1 MKKLLSLL
9 LWSLM
14 LPCPLSAQEEQDG
27 HNYEMFKQLNIF
39 NSLYRELDLYYVDTL
54 RADKVIGD
62 AIAGMLETA
71 DPYTEYFPEERT
83 EELRQLTTGK
93 YAGIGTII
101 SVNRKQRRCIIAEPY
116 AGMPA
121 AEAGLRV
128 GDVILSQD
136 GRDYG
141 LAEAGRE
148 AEYSSRVSQ
157 SLRGEPGTS
166 FDLTVQ
172 RYGHDAPLT
181 FRVTRRLIQLPS
193 VSYSTLLSGD
203 SVGYVRL
210 DSYTEQSTRELTTA
224 INALKRGGARAL
236 VLDLRDNPGGL
247 LEQAVQVTNLF
258 IPRGREVVSLK
269 GKTAMGTSYKT
280 MYEPLD
286 TEIPLAIL
294 VSGGTASAAEI
305 TSGALQ
311 DYDRAVIVGQRTY
324 GKGLV
329 QQPHALPY
337 GAVLKL
343 TTAKYYIPSGRCI
356 QAYSYA
362 DGQPQHLPD
371 SVAKAFKT
379 AGGRTVYDG
388 GGIKPDVEVTPDS
401 LPTLLSYLEMSDVLN
416 DYLADYRNRHAAIA
430 PPSEFALTAE
440 EYEAFKEF
448 MREHGFTYDNQTRT
462 SLKFLRQMAAAEGYA
477 DVTRAEFDALD
488 AKLSHSFDHDFT
500 YWEPQL
506 RRLVESHI
514 VGLYYYQAGR
524 TAYALRA
531 DKDLEAALEAL
542 RRPLP

>member
-9 LWSLM
+9 LWSL
-14 LPCPLSAQEEQDG
+14 LIPCPLAAQEELTRHD
-27 HNYEMFKQLNIF
+27 YEVYKQLNIF

-54 RADKVIGD
+54 KADKLMGD

-93 YAGIGTII
+93 YAGIGSVI

-136 GRDYG
+136 GKDYG
-141 LAEAGRE
+141 LAPEGKE

-172 RYGHDAPLT
+172 RYGHDEPLT
-181 FRVTRRLIQLPS
+181 FHITRRLIQLPS
-193 VSYSTLLSGD
+193 VSYSGMLPGD

-210 DSYTEQSTRELTTA
+210 ESYTEKSARELTTA
-224 INALKRGGARAL
+224 IAALKRRGARAL
-236 VLDLRDNPGGL
+236 VLDLRENPGGL

-258 IPRGREVVSLK
+258 VPQGREVVSLK
-269 GKTAMGTSYKT
+269 GKNAENTTYRT
-280 MYEPLD
+280 TEEPLD
-286 TEIPLAIL
+286 TQIPLAVL
-294 VSGGTASAAEI
+294 VSDGTASAAEI

-311 DYDRAVIVGQRTY
+311 DYDRAVVVGQRTY

-329 QQPHALPY
+329 QQPHALP
-337 GAVLKL
+337 GGGVLKL

-362 DGQPQHLPD
+362 DGQPRHLPD

-401 LPTLLSYLEMSDVLN
+401 LPTLLSYLSASDVMT
-416 DYLADYRNRHAAIA
+416 DYLADFRQRHAEIA
-430 PPSEFALTAE
+430 APADFALTDE
-440 EYEAFKEF
+440 EYGTFLRFLKEN
-448 MREHGFTYDNQTRT
+448 GFEYDNQSRAAL
-462 SLKFLRQMAAAEGYA
+462 SVLRRMAAAEGYE
-477 DVTRAEFDALD
+477 DVTREEFAALE
-488 AKLSHSFDHDFT
+488 AKLTHSFDHDFT
-500 YWEPQL
+500 YWEPQV
-506 RRLVESHI
+506 RRIVESRI
-514 VGLYYYQAGR
+514 VGLYYYQAGQV
-524 TAYALRA
+524 AYALRA

-542 RRPLP
+542 RHPLP